1 MAVPQLAE
9 DPPFYEFNPGSLPVQ
24 AAEAASR
31 ERAVKVARRV
41 GPGQM
46 RPVDM
51 AVCGSVAVNRG
62 TGKNHA
68 MNTASVSTLLNT
80 ARRTG

>member
-1 MAVPQLAE
+1 MAVPKLAE

-24 AAEAASR
+24 VAEAASR
-31 ERAVKVARRV
+31 ERAAKVARRV

-68 MNTASVSTLLNT
+68 MT
-80 ARRTG
+80 